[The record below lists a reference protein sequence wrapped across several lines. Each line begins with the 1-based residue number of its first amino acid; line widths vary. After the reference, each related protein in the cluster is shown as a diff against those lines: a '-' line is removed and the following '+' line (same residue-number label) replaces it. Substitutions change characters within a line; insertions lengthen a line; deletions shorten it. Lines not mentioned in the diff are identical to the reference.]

1 MRRRFLVGVAA
12 VVLFVNAPHLGQPL
26 ARALD
31 GLPGR
36 LHALADPARLRP
48 SPSTGRPAV
57 GSPSAVARRAVEFA
71 LGQRGRPYRW
81 GAEGPASFDCSGLA
95 WAAYQ
100 AAGLAWVRMTAAD
113 QWRWLKARGR
123 LVRRSRLAA
132 GDLVFYAHDH
142 GNPATIH
149 HVGLYVGG
157 GRMVEAPFTGALV
170 RTNPISRV
178 GYFGAGRPAP
188 GAGR

>member
-1 MRRRFLVGVAA
+1 VAA

-26 ARALD
+26 ARAL
-31 GLPGR
+31 GALPGT
-36 LHALADPARLRP
+36 LQALNDPGNGPHPSSRRP
-48 SPSTGRPAV
+48 PRGT
-57 GSPSAVARRAVEFA
+57 PSAVAKRAVAFA
-71 LGQRGRPYRW
+71 LAQRGKPYRW

-100 AAGLAWVRMTAAD
+100 AAGLGWARMTAAN
-113 QWRWLKARGR
+113 QWRWLKARWQLVPLGR
-123 LVRRSRLAA
+123 LTA

-142 GNPATIH
+142 GDPATIH

-170 RTNPISRV
+170 RTSPISRP

-188 GAGR
+188 GARR